1 MDERT
6 LHQII
11 KRRLRRTW
19 DPFFRRFRRLNP
31 IQIQAIPVVL
41 QRKNAI
47 LVSSTASG
55 KTEAVLAPLCEL
67 ILSERTTGIAI
78 LYLIPTRALANDL
91 QDRLTDIFRELSL
104 ELDIKTGDSPNL
116 RWNNPPDLLI
126 TTPESLDSILC
137 RHQSVL
143 GMVRSV
149 VIDEIHFLDGTYRGD
164 QVRFLLNRVR
174 QLAPDFRTY
183 ALSATVADP
192 AETAGRYMESA
203 EVIQTP
209 GTRDIRESYVMSLAE
224 IAEIA
229 RKEKIGKIL
238 IFCNRKSHVESLAD
252 QAKSIWHESAVVA
265 HHGSLGQRERT
276 ESESTMK
283 HASRAICVATM
294 TLEIGVDIGSIEAV
308 VLADIPGTEEAFIQR
323 IGRAG
328 RRTGI
333 IRVFLLCSDEDDR
346 LAFGSM
352 LEIIRASILQKKE
365 YRFDIS
371 VVVQQ
376 IFSLLYAHP
385 EGILEEDLVSFF
397 QEMVSSDMVR
407 LRIIPH
413 LIEMEYLVSR
423 REKVFASQKV
433 MDLGERGTVHS
444 NIPDKRGYHV
454 INLDTNREVGE
465 IDLPDDIMQRET
477 SQFILAGRLWR
488 VIRVAGSKVFV
499 RPAPK
504 ANGPAQFV
512 PSRSRGAFF
521 GYLPPDLQEEI
532 IKGPKPPK

>member
-6 LHQII
+6 LHQNI

-55 KTEAVLAPLCEL
+55 KTEAVLAPLCEQ

-104 ELDIKTGDSPNL
+104 ELDIKTSDSPNI
-116 RWNNPPDLLI
+116 RWNKPPDLLI

-137 RHQSVL
+137 RHPSVL
-143 GMVRSV
+143 DKVQAV
-149 VIDEIHFLDGTYRGD
+149 VIDEIHFLDGMYRGD
-164 QVRFLLNRVR
+164 QVRFLLKRIRELV
-174 QLAPDFRTY
+174 PDFRTY

-192 AETAGRYMESA
+192 VETAGRYMDFA

-209 GTRDIRESYVMSLAE
+209 GNRDIRESYVMSLTE
-224 IAEIA
+224 IAEIT
-229 RKEKIGKIL
+229 RIEKIGKIL

-252 QAKSIWHESAVVA
+252 QAKSIWDESSVVA
-265 HHGSLGQRERT
+265 HHGSLGRRERT
-276 ESESTMK
+276 DSEFIMK
-283 HASRAICVATM
+283 HASRAVCVATM

-308 VLADIPGTEEAFIQR
+308 VLADVPGTEEAFIQR

-333 IRVFLLCSDEDDR
+333 IRVFLLCSHEDDHQ
-346 LAFGSM
+346 AFQSM

-365 YRFDIS
+365 YCFDLS

-376 IFSLLYAHP
+376 MFSLLYAHP
-385 EGILEEDLVSFF
+385 EGILKEDLVSFF
-397 QEMVSSDMVR
+397 QEIMPSDMLR

-423 REKVFASQKV
+423 REKLFASQKV

-444 NIPDKRGYHV
+444 NVPNKRGYHV
-454 INLDTNREVGE
+454 MNLDTNREVGE
-465 IDLPDDIMQRET
+465 IDLPDDIMQREAA
-477 SQFILAGRLWR
+477 QFILAGRLWR
-488 VIRVAGSKVFV
+488 IVSVAGSKVFV
-499 RPAPK
+499 RSAPK

-512 PSRSRGAFF
+512 QSSQRGAFF
-521 GYLPPDLQEEI
+521 GYLPSDLQEEI
-532 IKGPKPPK
+532 IKGPKPPI